1 MILYF
6 DIDETIF
13 KTEGMDYE
21 GSKPIQKNIDIVN
34 KLYDD
39 GHGITMWTAR
49 GSGSGL
55 DWTEVTTEQLNR
67 FGVKYHSLKFGK
79 PVFDLFIDD
88 KVINTERFFNDYSSF
103 IGK

>member
-1 MILYF
+1 MKIF
-6 DIDETIF
+6 VDIDETIF
-13 KTEGMDYE
+13 KTKGMNYE
-21 GSKPIQKNIDIVN
+21 DSKPIQKNIDIVN
-34 KLYDD
+34 KLYND
-39 GHGITMWTAR
+39 GHEITMWTAR

-55 DWTEVTTEQLNR
+55 DWTEVTTKQLKN